1 MRLRGLMHAGWVAD
15 ELVSDVLWAKVEPLL
30 PARARRS
37 RNPGRLPL
45 DDRRALAGIVY
56 VLKTGVS
63 WREVPREVAG
73 CSGVTCWRRLRD
85 WSEAGVWPALHRV
98 LLDESRG
105 EGPLEL
111 DAMMVDASRV
121 RALKGGPRRAPRPSI
136 GLGRVRST
144 T

>member
-1 MRLRGLMHAGWVAD
+1 MDAVPVS
-15 ELVSDVLWAKVEPLL
+15 ELVSDALWSKVAPLL
-30 PARARRS
+30 PARAARRS

-45 DDRRALAGIVY
+45 DDRGALTGIVY

-85 WSEAGVWPALHRV
+85 WTEAGVWPELHRV
-98 LLDESRG
+98 LLDELRR
-105 EGPLEL
+105 EGVLEL
-111 DAMMVDASRV
+111 DTAVVDASHV
-121 RALKGGPRRAPRPSI
+121 RALKGRPRRAPRPSI
-136 GLGRVRST
+136 GLRRARNT